1 MPVKTKK
8 AKTPAKELTGVQDL
22 YHFLYKA
29 CDILRKFVEHE
40 SFKDYITPL
49 LYYKR
54 LSDVWDEEYEA
65 ALAESGNDEEYARLP
80 EQHRF
85 VIPKECHW
93 EEVRARQSDG
103 VFACDATTEEIAANN
118 FSLAISLYAH
128 AASIRSSECGAR
140 NLDDA
145 IEEWN
150 RAANQTVD
158 ALDDFKLLVEGR

>member
-8 AKTPAKELTGVQDL
+8 TKTPAKELTGVQDL

-29 CDILRKFVEHE
+29 CDILRKSVEHE

-85 VIPKECHW
+85 VIPEECHW
-93 EEVRARQSDG
+93 EEVRERPENLGAAIVEALLMIEQANPDTFRPYGWMTAHLFGHRRYNYPQSRYAR
-103 VFACDATTEEIAANN
+103 
-118 FSLAISLYAH
+118 
-128 AASIRSSECGAR
+128 
-140 NLDDA
+140 
-145 IEEWN
+145 
-150 RAANQTVD
+150 
-158 ALDDFKLLVEGR
+158 

>member
-8 AKTPAKELTGVQDL
+8 AKTSVKELTGVQDL
-22 YHFLYKA
+22 YHFLYEA
-29 CDILRKFVEHE
+29 CNILRKFVEHE

-93 EEVRARQSDG
+93 EEVRERPENLG
-103 VFACDATTEEIAANN
+103 AA
-118 FSLAISLYAH
+118 I
-128 AASIRSSECGAR
+128 
-140 NLDDA
+140 
-145 IEEWN
+145 
-150 RAANQTVD
+150 
-158 ALDDFKLLVEGR
+158 VEAMT